1 MMKFDQHPT
10 QQAFPLSMADE
21 GKSFKIV
28 LLNGG
33 KNIGKRLSNLGL
45 SINCELEIV
54 HRQGAALVVARDQIR
69 LALGMG
75 IARKIMVIPV

>member
-1 MMKFDQHPT
+1 MKPDQHPT

-33 KNIGKRLSNLGL
+33 KSIGKRLSSLGL
-45 SINCELEIV
+45 NINCELEIV
-54 HRQGAALVVARDQIR
+54 NRQGASLVVGRDQTR
-69 LALGMG
+69 FALGLGM
-75 IARKIMVIPV
+75 ARQIMVIPV